1 MAKETRKPNRK
12 KILEAARK
20 HQDALQAAGLSSSVI
35 ARYENGLKGMESQ
48 GKDPS
53 PAAQTLVQELGRV
66 IGEVQAAVRKEFPGN
81 TSFQSVFKAGDPL
94 PTHAQEMLALGRLVA
109 KEMPDYAQNLIKHAI
124 DAASVKHLT
133 YLSDQLEHELGGA
146 NPAAEVKA
154 LEQQIVEAAR
164 QAFEGKPELSA
175 FEQK

>member
-1 MAKETRKPNRK
+1 
-12 KILEAARK
+12 
-20 HQDALQAAGLSSSVI
+20 
-35 ARYENGLKGMESQ
+35 
-48 GKDPS
+48 
-53 PAAQTLVQELGRV
+53 
-66 IGEVQAAVRKEFPGN
+66 
-81 TSFQSVFKAGDPL
+81 
-94 PTHAQEMLALGRLVA
+94 
-109 KEMPDYAQNLIKHAI
+109 MPDYAQNLIKHAI

-146 NPAAEVKA
+146 NPAAKVKA

>member
-1 MAKETRKPNRK
+1 MATKKPARK
-12 KILEAARK
+12 KSILEAAHK
-20 HQDALQAAGLSSSVI
+20 HHDALQAAGLSSSVI

-81 TSFQSVFKAGDPL
+81 TSFQSVFKAGEPL
-94 PTHAQEMLALGRLVA
+94 PTDAQEMLALGRLVA

-124 DAASVKHLT
+124 NASSVKQVT
-133 YLSDQLEHELGGA
+133 FLSDQLEHELGGA
-146 NPAAEVKA
+146 DPAAEVKA
-154 LEQQIVEAAR
+154 LEQQIVDAAR